1 MSTGE
6 AVFPIDCGL
15 MGDLAADLGRAALF
29 EGVDRAV
36 LDTLAAASLVRSLR
50 RGQILF
56 DQGDAGGT
64 LVAVLEGRLAL
75 SIHSRDGDRMVLGVV
90 TAGGTLGELSVADG
104 GPRSSSAEALEATR
118 VALVPR
124 PAMLAAAAASPSL
137 LDRLFSELAGI
148 ARRQTEASADLT
160 FLDLPRRL
168 ARRLLASA
176 KGGSVVNLGLSQR
189 DLAAMVGGS
198 RQSVNQALGEFQRRG
213 WLKLDG
219 TTIHLLEPDAMRRY
233 ADS

>member
-1 MSTGE
+1 
-6 AVFPIDCGL
+6 
-15 MGDLAADLGRAALF
+15 MGDLSADLGRTGLF
-29 EGVDRAV
+29 GGLDHAV
-36 LDTLAAASLVRSLR
+36 LVALSKAAVVRTLR

-75 SIHSRDGDRMVLGVV
+75 SLHSRDGDRMVLGVV
-90 TAGGTLGELSVADG
+90 SPGGTLGELSVADG
-104 GPRSSSAEALEATR
+104 GPRSSGAEALEATK
-118 VALVPR
+118 VALIPR
-124 PAMLAAAAASPSL
+124 AAVLAAASASPLL
-137 LDRLFSELAGI
+137 LDRLFCELAGI

-168 ARRLLASA
+168 ARRLLATANESD
-176 KGGSVVNLGLSQR
+176 VVDLGLSQR

-213 WLKLDG
+213 WLKLEG
-219 TTIHLLEPDAMRRY
+219 TTIRLLDPAAVRRY
-233 ADS
+233 ADV

>member
-1 MSTGE
+1 
-6 AVFPIDCGL
+6 
-15 MGDLAADLGRAALF
+15 MGDLAADLGRTRLF
-29 EGVDRAV
+29 TGVDRAV
-36 LDTLAAASLVRSLR
+36 LDRLAPSVLVRSLR

-75 SIHSRDGDRMVLGVV
+75 TLHSRDGDRMMLGVV
-90 TAGGTLGELSVADG
+90 GAGHTLGELSVADG
-104 GPRSSSAEALEATR
+104 GPRSSGAEALEATK

-124 PAMLAAAAASPSL
+124 AAVLAAAGSSPTL
-137 LDRLFSELAGI
+137 LDRLLVELASI
-148 ARRQTEASADLT
+148 ARRQTDNSADLT

-168 ARRLLASA
+168 ARRLLVVSE
-176 KGGSVVNLGLSQR
+176 GGDVVDLGLSQR

-198 RQSVNQALGEFQRRG
+198 RQSVNQALGDFQRRG

-219 TTIHLLEPDAMRRY
+219 STIRLLDRAAIGRY

>member
-1 MSTGE
+1 M
-6 AVFPIDCGL
+6 GL
-15 MGDLAADLGRAALF
+15 FA
-29 EGVDRAV
+29 GVERAV
-36 LDTLAAASLVRSLR
+36 LERIAPSVLVRSLR

-75 SIHSRDGDRMVLGVV
+75 TLHSRDGDRMVLGIV
-90 TAGGTLGELSVADG
+90 TSGHTLGELSVADG
-104 GPRSSSAEALEATR
+104 GPRSSGAEALEATR
-118 VALVPR
+118 VALIPR
-124 PAMLAAAAASPSL
+124 AAVLAAAGSSPTL
-137 LDRLFSELAGI
+137 LDRLLVELATI
-148 ARRQTEASADLT
+148 ARRQTDNSADLT

-168 ARRLLASA
+168 ARRLLSVADGSA
-176 KGGSVVNLGLSQR
+176 VVDLGLSQR

-198 RQSVNQALGEFQRRG
+198 RQSVNQALGDFQRRG

-219 TTIHLLEPDAMRRY
+219 SVIQLLDAAAIERF